1 VMLLLRTAEFKPYCI
16 YIKPPSLKELR
27 ASRLTVQGK
36 TKPSSSKSNI
46 RTFKEEDLLEMINAS
61 RELEEH
67 YGKLFDLTVVNK
79 NIDEV
84 YDRITEAMDRLE
96 QEEHW
101 VPEDWVRM
109 D

>member
-1 VMLLLRTAEFKPYCI
+1 
-16 YIKPPSLKELR
+16 
-27 ASRLTVQGK
+27 
-36 TKPSSSKSNI
+36 
-46 RTFKEEDLLEMINAS
+46 MINAS

-67 YGKLFDLTVVNK
+67 YGKLFDFTVVNK

-84 YDRITEAMDRLE
+84 YDRITEAMERLE

-101 VPEDWVRM
+101 VPEDWVQM